1 MLTSTRTT
9 HVKEFKACRLSWR
22 YTAVEKVPR
31 ARKDSFEFGT
41 LVHRELEVWW
51 LYGHLPQRPAARAV
65 LAMLEPWLLE
75 RGIVRGEGRAEWN
88 FKVVIAASLSGT
100 VGGVAYGGQS
110 DLVLVTSDGRVLVL
124 DYKTSIDID
133 KYGLTDHQ
141 LANDLQLGVYASRVL
156 DELAPEADGAIV
168 AHVQIASRDS
178 MDRMHDDPG
187 FEPRVDIV
195 HAWMPREKAQAIWDG
210 AEAIVGQMIETA
222 ALPLA
227 DVPGNRDQCGEYG
240 GCAYR
245 TRCHVFAEAKKE
257 DKMSGYQPGAIA
269 PQLTAAGSI
278 AAVLTAPQPWS
289 AQRAGVQ
296 SGAFPAPPAPAA
308 PLWVLIDVAPE
319 TGVAGLPQPVVHI
332 DQILAPLQQ
341 QVAAEN
347 KVALYSM
354 VKFAQGPKEV
364 VAKLSQMQLS
374 GTVLVDSMTPCAND
388 VIEYLRPR
396 AALVLRR
403 SR

>member
-41 LVHRELEVWW
+41 LAHRELEVWW

-65 LAMLEPWLLE
+65 LAVLEPWLLE
-75 RGIVRGEGRAEWN
+75 LGIRRGEGRAEWN
-88 FKVVIAASLSGT
+88 FRVF

-110 DLVLVTSDGRVLVL
+110 DLVLVTNDGRVLVL

-195 HAWMPREKAQAIWDG
+195 HAWMPRERAQAIWDG

-227 DVPGNRDQCGEYG
+227 EVPGNRDQCGEYG

-245 TRCHVFAEAKKE
+245 TRCHVFAEAKKG
-257 DKMSGYQPGAIA
+257 DKMSGYQPGAIVQQNQTVGVS
-269 PQLTAAGSI
+269 PVTFT
-278 AAVLTAPQPWS
+278 VP
-289 AQRAGVQ
+289 AGVPLQ
-296 SGAFPAPPAPAA
+296 MVAAPA

-319 TGVAGLPQPVVHI
+319 TGVTGLPQPVVHI

-341 QVAAEN
+341 QVAVEN
-347 KVALYSM
+347 KVSLYSM